1 MTDKLRSLLVPVL
14 AALVAAG
21 AVFILMNRNGDDN
34 GTASVVQ
41 DSGMTEN
48 ANPLIV
54 GYATEGVTPV
64 TNDPDEFNKAV
75 EKAFREAAEKK
86 SMSLKYRYDA
96 TSSDGVHFDC
106 LLANSPDNDEDMF
119 IAIYTDETFEDELF
133 LSELLRPGTAFEHI
147 TLNRQL
153 DKGVHNVVAA
163 FTLVKT
169 EDGQQSI
176 TQQQFIGLRFT
187 VK

>member
-1 MTDKLRSLLVPVL
+1 MAETLRGILVPVL

-21 AVFILMNRNGDDN
+21 AVFVLTNRNGAN
-34 GTASVVQ
+34 NTVTVIQ
-41 DSGMTEN
+41 DSGTTEN
-48 ANPLIV
+48 SNPLIV

-96 TSSDGVHFDC
+96 TSTDGIHFDC
-106 LLANSPDNDEDMF
+106 LLANSQDNDDDMF

-169 EDGQQSI
+169 EDGQQTI